1 MINIL
6 RIGEVTNNNEK

>member
-6 RIGEVTNNNEK
+6 RI